1 MLFTGNIYESYLFIG
16 RMLKMG
22 AIARLFLAPLIS
34 TPIVEYLRRD
44 FRDFKSVSAAK
55 I

>member
-1 MLFTGNIYESYLFIG
+1 
-16 RMLKMG
+16 MLKMG

>member
-1 MLFTGNIYESYLFIG
+1 
-16 RMLKMG
+16 MG

-44 FRDFKSVSAAK
+44 SRDFKSVSAVSALGMSHIMRK
-55 I
+55 